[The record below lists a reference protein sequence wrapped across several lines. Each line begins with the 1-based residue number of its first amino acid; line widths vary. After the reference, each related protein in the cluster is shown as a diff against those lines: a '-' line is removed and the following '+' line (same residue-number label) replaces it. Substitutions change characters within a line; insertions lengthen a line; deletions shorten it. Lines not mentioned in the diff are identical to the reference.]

1 MKGKKLIA
9 TLALSTMLFTG
20 CGIKSTQ
27 TIIKVNDT
35 KITQAQF
42 DDIFDKE
49 AESGKNSPLHL
60 DIKDPKNVF
69 MYNLVKNRVV
79 NELIVK
85 ALLDEEAN
93 KRNIKVTNEDLE
105 QAIKEIIDKVGS
117 KEQLDAILKQ
127 SGVSVS
133 EFKKDLKDQVRIK
146 KLADSLG
153 SNEVSDSEVKDYY
166 NKNIEKFKHP
176 EQVRASHILIAVNPQ
191 EMIDVVKSDSANEKI
206 TNDELNKKVEAQIKE
221 KEAKANEIFK
231 KAKQDP
237 SSFAKLAKE
246 NSDDPGSAQQGGEL
260 GFFAHKEMVPEFSNA
275 AFKAKPNTVIG
286 PVKSPYGYH
295 IIMVTDRKTAGVDSF
310 DTVKNNLKQYLANQ
324 KRLEQVDS
332 LIESLKKQAKIE
344 FVNKDYDPEEIQ
356 KTVQKSL
363 QENADAANKAAQE
376 ASKK

>member
-9 TLALSTMLFTG
+9 TLALSTVLFTG
-20 CGIKSTQ
+20 CGIKSSQ

-42 DDIFDKE
+42 DYIFDKE
-49 AESGKNSPLHL
+49 AESGKNSPLHI

-69 MYNLVKNRVV
+69 IYNLVKNRVI

-85 ALLDEEAN
+85 TLLDEEAA
-93 KRNIKVTNEDLE
+93 KRGIKVTNEDME
-105 QAIKEIIDKVGS
+105 QAVKEIVDRVGS
-117 KEQLDAILKQ
+117 KEQLDQLLKQ
-127 SGVSVS
+127 NGVSAAD
-133 EFKKDLKDQVRIK
+133 FKKDLKEQVKIK
-146 KLADSLG
+146 KLSDTLG
-153 SNEVSDSEVKDYY
+153 NTEVSDSEVKDYY

-191 EMIDVVKSDSANEKI
+191 EMIDIIKSDPANEKI
-206 TNDELNKKVEAQIKE
+206 TNDEVNKKVEAQIKE

-231 KAKQDP
+231 QAKQDP

-246 NSDDPGSAQQGGEL
+246 NSDDPVSAQQGGEL
-260 GFFAHKEMVPEFSNA
+260 GFFAKKEMVPEFANA
-275 AFKAKPNTVIG
+275 AFSAKPNTVIG
-286 PVKSPYGYH
+286 PVKSPYGFH
-295 IIMVTDRKTAGVDSF
+295 IIIVTDRKTAGTDSF

-324 KRLEQVDS
+324 KRLEQVDK
-332 LIESLKKQAKIE
+332 LVESLKKQAKIE

-356 KTVQKSL
+356 KTVQKNI
-363 QENADAANKAAQE
+363 QESADAANKAAEE